1 MAGPQ
6 GRDQALAILCP
17 SQTFKDKD
25 TDTCGLAA
33 THCFLWD
40 VELKPN
46 PPASLGL
53 FPCGCH
59 INSKTIVLTDPGT
72 TQPDCQPLSQA
83 FRLVNPL
90 LVVHREKDL
99 VNAWPAL

>member
-1 MAGPQ
+1 MAGVHR
-6 GRDQALAILCP
+6 RDQALAVLCP

-40 VELKPN
+40 VELKAN

-59 INSKTIVLTDPGT
+59 IKTIVLADLGRA
-72 TQPDCQPLSQA
+72 QPDCQPHTVTGLQA
-83 FRLVNPL
+83 Y
-90 LVVHREKDL
+90 
-99 VNAWPAL
+99 